1 MLHIPCQQRRMQQ
14 SLLQVPK
21 WRWQS
26 KIPWTRRKWRG
37 TIIKNHQPVLKKNKY
52 SVQNIDI
59 KAADPMLQLVLCYH
73 YFWCY
78 TVLPSVCLLTSHP
91 REQNSKVSKKISQRW
106 DEMKGSPNLQRVLQ
120 MHSLITF
127 TSKFTKLSKEL
138 ENNSLLTGIR
148 EKWAWRAHQDVFRI
162 LLTPQNYKEHHS
174 LLAARSYFPWELQH
188 NHKMSLQT
196 SDSQQQ

>member
-59 KAADPMLQLVLCYH
+59 KAADPMLQLLLCYH
-73 YFWCY
+73 YLWSY
-78 TVLPSVCLLTSHP
+78 TLLPSVCLLTSHP
-91 REQNSKVSKKISQRW
+91 REQNSQKQKVSKQKCQKNIT
-106 DEMKGSPNLQRVLQ
+106 EMGWNERVSKLTKGFTNAQLNNL
-120 MHSLITF
+120 
-127 TSKFTKLSKEL
+127 
-138 ENNSLLTGIR
+138 
-148 EKWAWRAHQDVFRI
+148 
-162 LLTPQNYKEHHS
+162 
-174 LLAARSYFPWELQH
+174 
-188 NHKMSLQT
+188 HK
-196 SDSQQQ
+196 